1 MPQGGTRE
9 AGGSLTA
16 QQTDEVYMPKLE
28 ESCNICPRNCG
39 INRNVKKGF
48 CGSDSRIM
56 ITRAAPHM
64 WEEPCISGKNG
75 SGAVFFSGCNL
86 HCVYCQNKAISD
98 GGVGKEV
105 SIERLAQIFLELQAK
120 NVYNINLVT
129 PTHYALAIKEAVKL
143 ARNYHLQIPIV
154 YNCGGYESVE
164 TIKAL
169 EDTVDIWMPDFKY
182 MSAETAKKYSNC
194 PDYFE
199 RATEALD
206 EMVRQIRFKGGTRFI
221 NQNFSL
227 EENKS
232 RYEELQTPY
241 AEKFVV
247 RSIPDQDKADVR
259 PSDEVSDSD
268 SFNIMTQGIIV
279 RHMMLPGHIGESKRI
294 LRFLHERYGNDIY
307 ISIMSQYTPMP
318 QILESDR
325 FPELKTKV
333 DRGEYNRLVDFAL
346 KIGIEN
352 AFIQEVDVA
361 SESFIPSFNCEGV

>member
-105 SIERLAQIFLELQAK
+105 NIERLAEIFLELQAK

-129 PTHYALAIKEAVKL
+129 PTHYALTIKEAVKL
-143 ARNYHLQIPIV
+143 ARNYHLHIPIV

-169 EDTVDIWMPDFKY
+169 EDTVDVWMPDFKY
-182 MSAETAKKYSNC
+182 MSADTAKKYSDC

-199 RATEALD
+199 KATKALD
-206 EMVRQIRFKGGTRFI
+206 EMVRQIRDKGDTRF
-221 NQNFSL
+221 QFFSDGS
-227 EENKS
+227 EDN
-232 RYEELQTPY
+232 
-241 AEKFVV
+241 V
-247 RSIPDQDKADVR
+247 
-259 PSDEVSDSD
+259 
-268 SFNIMTQGIIV
+268 NIMTQGIIV

-318 QILESDR
+318 QILDSDR

-333 DRGEYNRLVDFAL
+333 DRGEYNRLVEFAL

-352 AFIQEVDVA
+352 AFIQEEDVA
-361 SESFIPSFNCEGV
+361 SESFIPAFNCEGV